1 MQNVF
6 SFDQPLSQAEQG
18 SLRASGTLN
27 EIEVAVRSGDLLIA
41 VNTITG
47 ERRRLT
53 AESTI
58 SESTQRRL
66 LKD

>member
-6 SFDQPLSQAEQG
+6 SFDQPLSQAEQS
-18 SLRASGTLN
+18 SLRASGQLN
-27 EIEVAVRSGDLLIA
+27 EVEVAVRSGDLLIA

-47 ERRRLT
+47 ERRRFT
-53 AESTI
+53 SESTI